1 MTRLT
6 CYFFDAKGCSLAAP
20 VTVENA
26 DERLAYDTALGFR
39 NAVEAQRGVKVYLHT
54 TEGPENKFVPRE
66 IEDDSA

>member
-1 MTRLT
+1 MKLQ
-6 CYFFDAKGCSLAAP
+6 CWFYDAKGCSLASP

-26 DERLAYDTALGFR
+26 DERLAYETACGFR

-54 TEGPENKFVPRE
+54 TEGPENKFVSRE